1 MKAIKKPND
10 SGYVSSIDRQTAE
23 KLLDEKLRG
32 EGFTQGQAD
41 PRAPKFKLY
50 QDKKTGKYIYRKLS

>member
-10 SGYVSSIDRQTAE
+10 LGYVSSIDRQAAE

-32 EGFTQGQAD
+32 EGFLGRMD
-41 PRAPKFKLY
+41 PRAPTFKLY
-50 QDKKTGKYIYRKLS
+50 QDKKTGKYIYRKIS